1 MARTI
6 GMESLELKIKK
17 AQETVVKAKH
27 KYDIAVADLSDLM
40 NKRDA
45 LKKEQLI
52 SAILKSEKTYEEV
65 LAFLSKTT
73 VEEQ

>member
-73 VEEQ
+73 DED

>member
-1 MARTI
+1 MARLI
-6 GMESLELKIKK
+6 GMESLDLKIEKS
-17 AQETVVKAKH
+17 QQNVVKTKQ
-27 KYDIAVADLSDLM
+27 KYDTAVAYLSDLM
-40 NKRDA
+40 DKKDA

-73 VEEQ
+73 DEEQ

>member
-17 AQETVVKAKH
+17 AKQDVIKAKQR
-27 KYDIAVADLSDLM
+27 YDVATAKLSDLM
-40 NKRDA
+40 DKKDA

-52 SAILKSEKTYEEV
+52 AAITNSDKSYEEV
-65 LAFLSKTT
+65 LEFLNK
-73 VEEQ
+73 